1 MPLIKFNLPKS
12 LGESTKGAYANIT
25 KAIILSPT
33 ILKIEKLKAF
43 LLTSETF
50 LISIRI
56 SNKKLP

>member
-1 MPLIKFNLPKS
+1 MPLIKFNLPKC

-50 LISIRI
+50 LIFY
-56 SNKKLP
+56 